1 MSMVDPT
8 RQPLTGVELV
18 NWLHDQVSALKA
30 QIGRM
35 QQQNEQGQA
44 AVLDINEKLRD
55 NEARLRELAARTMG
69 LPVMQEQVRQLAGL
83 LERIQDTEVLID
95 SKFEQMERLTGEE
108 RQRDQAEK
116 NDLYRR
122 VQDLERKSESLI
134 ERQASNDEAARR
146 YQDEVSRNHLNAQSM
161 GQRMESVES
170 KAGRLLD
177 ALTRL
182 EQTHSETEAAIRAL
196 RREDDVIAER
206 ARVAHD
212 VAARLEQDMHMQAE
226 EGRALPLLQERVELL
241 RAERQRVEDR
251 VSRLEEVLNE
261 ATVRLERQEEVTGGL
276 DRRVNA
282 HDQRIELVHTSSLD
296 HRRWLSDHMLK
307 LDQMM
312 ERMRRRQIE
321 ELERDVKDLR
331 VHANQVKQEDGDD
344 R

>member
-1 MSMVDPT
+1 
-8 RQPLTGVELV
+8 
-18 NWLHDQVSALKA
+18 
-30 QIGRM
+30 M
-35 QQQNEQGQA
+35 QQQHEQGQA
-44 AVLDINEKLRD
+44 AILDLNEKLRD
-55 NEARLRELAARTMG
+55 SESRVREVTARTMG
-69 LPVMQEQVRQLAGL
+69 VPIMQEQVRQLAGL
-83 LERIQDTEVLID
+83 LDRIQDAEVLID
-95 SKFEQMERLTGEE
+95 SKFEQMERQTGDE
-108 RQRDQAEK
+108 RQRDQTEK

-122 VQDLERKSESLI
+122 VQDLERKAESLG

-146 YQDEVSRNHLNAQSM
+146 YQEEVSRSHLNAQSM
-161 GQRMESVES
+161 SQRMEAVES
-170 KAGRLLD
+170 KSGRMLD

-182 EQTHSETEAAIRAL
+182 EQTHSEVEGAIRAL

-212 VAARLEQDMHMQAE
+212 VAARLEQDMHVQAE

-261 ATVRLERQEEVTGGL
+261 ATVRLERQEDVTSGL

-307 LDQMM
+307 LDAML

-331 VHANQVKQEDGDD
+331 VHGNQLKQEDGDD